1 MLEIAGLTVRYGSVS
16 ALDGVDLSVND
27 REIVSVLGPSG
38 SGKSTLLR
46 TVAGLEPDAAGV
58 VRWDGVDL
66 RAVPSHR
73 RGFGLMFQDHALFP
87 HRDVL
92 GNVAF
97 GLRMQHQ
104 SRGAIDARARETLAL
119 VGLAGF
125 EHRRV
130 AELSGGEQQRVALA
144 RALAP
149 APRLLMLDEPL
160 GALDRALRDELVAE
174 LRALFVR
181 LELTIVFVTH
191 DHDEAFGLAD
201 RVVVMHRGRIA
212 QHGTPAEVWDQPADP
227 FVARFLGWNV
237 TDALGNGR
245 VAVRP
250 EALALSP
257 ADGSVGAAGVATGA
271 AGVPGVV
278 AGRTFRGD
286 HYLVEVDVD
295 GEMLRVAVPV
305 REQVPEVGTQVRVRA
320 VPGRAR
326 SI

>member
-1 MLEIAGLTVRYGSVS
+1 MLEVAGLTVRYGSLA
-16 ALDGVDLSVND
+16 ALDGVGLSIED

-46 TVAGLEPDAAGV
+46 SVAGLEPDASGA

-66 RAVPSHR
+66 RNVPSHR

-104 SRGAIDARARETLAL
+104 PRTAIETRARETLAL

-149 APRLLMLDEPL
+149 TPRLLMLYEPL

-174 LRALFVR
+174 LRALFIR

-201 RVVVMHRGRIA
+201 RVVVMHRGRVA
-212 QHGTPAEVWDQPADP
+212 QHGTPAEVWDRPTDA

-237 TDALGNGR
+237 TEALGNGR

-250 EALALSP
+250 EALSLSP
-257 ADGSVGAAGVATGA
+257 ADGAAVVGETVGVA
-271 AGVPGVV
+271 GVV

-286 HYLVEVDVD
+286 HYLVDVD
-295 GEMLRVAVPV
+295 ADGDVLRVAVSV
-305 REQVPEVGTQVRVRA
+305 RDQIPELGTAVRVRA
-320 VPGRAR
+320 DAGDVRNL
-326 SI
+326 

>member
-125 EHRRV
+125 EHRR
-130 AELSGGEQQRVALA
+130 
-144 RALAP
+144 
-149 APRLLMLDEPL
+149 
-160 GALDRALRDELVAE
+160 VAE

-305 REQVPEVGTQVRVRA
+305 REPVPEVGTQVRVRA